1 MQNFSEICFNMHEQN
16 ALWNCRN
23 EKLKV
28 DLIAMIQETYF
39 DEWTWQPIWHVS
51 SFFGSIHPKLCSE
64 EEHHWKRSDAFF
76 FILLL
81 FSLTK
86 VAGVSDTKK
95 AFLRMCTADLQIS
108 HAGRITLSIAI
119 LFKLQYSV
127 KGLDTKN
134 IN

>member
-1 MQNFSEICFNMHEQN
+1 MNGF
-16 ALWNCRN
+16 
-23 EKLKV
+23 
-28 DLIAMIQETYF
+28 
-39 DEWTWQPIWHVS
+39 QPIWHVAWKYS
-51 SFFGSIHPKLCSE
+51 SGVA
-64 EEHHWKRSDAFF
+64 RDQMQFF
-76 FILLL
+76 FS
-81 FSLTK
+81 FTK